1 MISPGLDV
9 IHPLHRR
16 ADTGMRSC
24 RHWLGAAALISLLPL
39 VATTRAE
46 AAVGADSL
54 DVPAVMIDAG
64 VPVPVV
70 GVAQVGG
77 ALVSVGSRG
86 LIQRSDDGG
95 RSWQQVPSPVSSDL
109 VQVRFSDERNGWI
122 VGHDSVLL
130 HTSDGGDSWQV
141 QLDGRRLLALLQD
154 WYGQRAEDG
163 DALADDMLREIG
175 MAMSTSATPDVLA
188 APFLDVLFDGRGH
201 GFVVGAFGMIL
212 HSQDAGATWEPWIER
227 TDNDRRMHLYG
238 LDERHGVFY
247 VAGEQGLLMRL
258 EPQAGR
264 FVALKVPYGGTFFGV
279 RALDDLLLVHGLR
292 GNLFASRDDGQQ
304 WQKVETGLD
313 SSLVSLVKR
322 GGQLVVVSQ
331 GGQMV
336 AVNPN
341 TLAVTSLQ
349 PVRVGEIYA
358 ASISSVAEDMLVV
371 ALFSGARVVAIAK
384 AD

>member
-1 MISPGLDV
+1 MISPCLEL
-9 IHPLHRR
+9 IHPLRR
-16 ADTGMRSC
+16 CADTGMHSC
-24 RHWLGAAALISLLPL
+24 RQWLCSAALVFLLPL
-39 VATTRAE
+39 VAATRVD
-46 AAVGADSL
+46 AAVGSDSL
-54 DVPAVMIDAG
+54 DVPAAMIDAG
-64 VPVPVV
+64 VPVPVI

-77 ALVSVGSRG
+77 ALVSVGPRG

-130 HTSDGGDSWQV
+130 HTSDGGDSWQI
-141 QLDGRRLLALLQD
+141 QLDGRRLLALLQG
-154 WYGQRAEDG
+154 WYGQRAEAG
-163 DALADDMLREIG
+163 DAIADDMLREIS
-175 MAMSTSATPDVLA
+175 MAMSTSATPDVLP

-238 LDERHGVFY
+238 LAEHKGVFY

-264 FVALKVPYGGTFFGV
+264 FVALQVPYGGTFFGV

-358 ASISSVAEDMLVV
+358 ASLSSVADDKLVV

>member
-1 MISPGLDV
+1 MISPCLEL
-9 IHPLHRR
+9 IHPLRR
-16 ADTGMRSC
+16 CADTGMHSC
-24 RHWLGAAALISLLPL
+24 RQWLCSAALVFLLPL
-39 VATTRAE
+39 VAATRVD
-46 AAVGADSL
+46 AAVGSDSL
-54 DVPAVMIDAG
+54 DAPAAMIAAA
-64 VPVPVV
+64 VKAPVI
-70 GVAQVGG
+70 GVAQAGG
-77 ALVSVGSRG
+77 TLVSVGPRG
-86 LIQRSDDGG
+86 LIQRSTDGG
-95 RSWQQVPSPVSSDL
+95 QSWQQVPSPVSSDL

-130 HTSDGGDSWQV
+130 HTSDGGDSWQI
-141 QLDGRRLLALLQD
+141 QLDGRRLLALLQG
-154 WYGQRAEDG
+154 WYGQRAEAG
-163 DALADDMLREIG
+163 DAIADDMLREIS
-175 MAMSTSATPDVLA
+175 MAMSTSATPDVLP

-212 HSQDAGATWEPWIER
+212 HSQDAGATWEPWIEH

-238 LDERHGVFY
+238 LSERHGVFY

-264 FVALKVPYGGTFFGV
+264 FVALEVPYSGTFFGV

-313 SSLVSLVKR
+313 SSLVSLVEQGSK
-322 GGQLVVVSQ
+322 LVVVSQ
-331 GGQMV
+331 DGQMV
-336 AVNPN
+336 AVNSN

-358 ASISSVAEDMLVV
+358 ASLSSVADDKLVV

>member
-1 MISPGLDV
+1 MISPCLEL
-9 IHPLHRR
+9 IHPLRR
-16 ADTGMRSC
+16 CADTGMHSC
-24 RHWLGAAALISLLPL
+24 RQWLCSAALVFLLPL
-39 VATTRAE
+39 VAATRVD
-46 AAVGADSL
+46 AAVGSDSL
-54 DVPAVMIDAG
+54 DAPAAMIAAA
-64 VPVPVV
+64 VKAPVI

-77 ALVSVGSRG
+77 ALVSVGPRG
-86 LIQRSDDGG
+86 LIQRSEDGG

-130 HTSDGGDSWQV
+130 HTSDGGDSWQI
-141 QLDGRRLLALLQD
+141 QLDGRRLLALLQG
-154 WYGQRAEDG
+154 WYGQRAEAG
-163 DALADDMLREIG
+163 DAIADDMLREIS
-175 MAMSTSATPDVLA
+175 MAMSTSATPDVLP

-212 HSQDAGATWEPWIER
+212 HSADAGATWEPWIEH

-238 LDERHGVFY
+238 LAEHKGVFY

-264 FVALKVPYGGTFFGV
+264 FVALQVPYGGTFFGV

-313 SSLVSLVKR
+313 SSLVSLVEQGSK
-322 GGQLVVVSQ
+322 LVVVSQ
-331 GGQMV
+331 DGQMV
-336 AVNPN
+336 AVNSN

-349 PVRVGEIYA
+349 PVRVAEIYA
-358 ASISSVAEDMLVV
+358 ASLSSVADDKLVV

>member
-1 MISPGLDV
+1 MI
-9 IHPLHRR
+9 
-16 ADTGMRSC
+16 
-24 RHWLGAAALISLLPL
+24 AAA
-39 VATTRAE
+39 VKA
-46 AAVGADSL
+46 
-54 DVPAVMIDAG
+54 
-64 VPVPVV
+64 PVI

-77 ALVSVGSRG
+77 ALVSVGPRG
-86 LIQRSDDGG
+86 LIQRSEDGG

-130 HTSDGGDSWQV
+130 HTSDGGDSWQI
-141 QLDGRRLLALLQD
+141 QLDGRRLLALLQG
-154 WYGQRAEDG
+154 WYGQRAEAG
-163 DALADDMLREIG
+163 DAIADDMLREIS
-175 MAMSTSATPDVLA
+175 MAMSTSATPDVLP

-212 HSQDAGATWEPWIER
+212 HSADAGATWEPWIEH

-238 LDERHGVFY
+238 LAEHKGVFY

-264 FVALKVPYGGTFFGV
+264 FVALQVPYGGTFFGV

-313 SSLVSLVKR
+313 SSLVSLVEQGSK
-322 GGQLVVVSQ
+322 LVVVSQ
-331 GGQMV
+331 DGQMV
-336 AVNPN
+336 AVNSN

-349 PVRVGEIYA
+349 PVRVAEIYA
-358 ASISSVAEDMLVV
+358 ASLSSVADDKLVV

>member
-1 MISPGLDV
+1 M
-9 IHPLHRR
+9 
-16 ADTGMRSC
+16 
-24 RHWLGAAALISLLPL
+24 
-39 VATTRAE
+39 
-46 AAVGADSL
+46 
-54 DVPAVMIDAG
+54 
-64 VPVPVV
+64 
-70 GVAQVGG
+70 
-77 ALVSVGSRG
+77 
-86 LIQRSDDGG
+86 IQRSDDGG
-95 RSWQQVPSPVSSDL
+95 HSWKQVPSPVSSDL

-130 HTSDGGDSWQV
+130 HTSDGGGSWQV

-163 DALADDMLREIG
+163 DAVADDMLREVG

-188 APFLDVLFDGRGH
+188 APFLDVLFDDRGH

-212 HSQDAGATWEPWIER
+212 HSRDAGATWEPWIER

-258 EPQAGR
+258 EPQTGR
-264 FVALKVPYGGTFFGV
+264 FVALEVPYGGTFFGV
-279 RALDDLLLVHGLR
+279 RALDGLLLVHGLR

-313 SSLVSLVKR
+313 SSLVSLVER
-322 GGQLVVVSQ
+322 GGKLVVVSQ
-331 GGQMV
+331 GGQMA

-358 ASISSVAEDMLVV
+358 ASLSSVAEDMLVV

>member
-24 RHWLGAAALISLLPL
+24 RQWLCAAALISLLPL
-39 VATTRAE
+39 LATIRAE
-46 AAVGADSL
+46 AAVGSDSL
-54 DVPAVMIDAG
+54 NVPAAMNDAG
-64 VPVPVV
+64 VPVPVI

-77 ALVSVGSRG
+77 ALVSVGPRG

-95 RSWQQVPSPVSSDL
+95 HSWRQVPSPVSSDL

-130 HTSDGGDSWQV
+130 HTSDGGGSWQV

-163 DALADDMLREIG
+163 DAVADDMLREIS
-175 MAMSTSATPDVLA
+175 MAMNTSATPDVLA
-188 APFLDVLFDGRGH
+188 APFLDVLFDDRGH
-201 GFVVGAFGMIL
+201 GFVVGSFGMIL
-212 HSQDAGATWEPWIER
+212 HSRDAGATWEPWIER

-247 VAGEQGLLMRL
+247 ATGEQGLLMRL

-264 FVALKVPYGGTFFGV
+264 FVALEVPYGGTFFGV
-279 RALDDLLLVHGLR
+279 RALDGLLLVHGLR

-313 SSLVSLVKR
+313 SSLVSLVER
-322 GGQLVVVSQ
+322 GGQLVAVSQ

-358 ASISSVAEDMLVV
+358 ASLSSVAEDMLVV